1 MRRILDQIASSAIVR
16 RDEVAVTQ
24 LSPCT
29 LRATWSWSPTLS
41 VTGLAKKIRN
51 VRRPLS
57 SLLTVTRWMSGRS
70 AFATEGAASAQTV
83 ASATRSTRRRDG
95 RARSTKVMSRRWRC
109 PFKNRSKLT
118 SARLGAS
125 RSHLRATDKL
135 DGRVGRSYDEPY
147 VQPYDRDM
155 GSPDMPR
162 IVTAD
167 DLRARLGR
175 ELDALRDS
183 EEALYVSKRG
193 RLAGVL
199 LDPDR
204 YAELLDRL
212 EYLEDSIAALQAR
225 EERELAVPWAEVR
238 E

>member
-1 MRRILDQIASSAIVR
+1 MNRTFNRTVKD
-16 RDEVAVTQ
+16 
-24 LSPCT
+24 
-29 LRATWSWSPTLS
+29 
-41 VTGLAKKIRN
+41 TGF
-51 VRRPLS
+51 S
-57 SLLTVTRWMSGRS
+57 
-70 AFATEGAASAQTV
+70 
-83 ASATRSTRRRDG
+83 
-95 RARSTKVMSRRWRC
+95 
-109 PFKNRSKLT
+109 
-118 SARLGAS
+118 
-125 RSHLRATDKL
+125 
-135 DGRVGRSYDEPY
+135 
-147 VQPYDRDM
+147 
-155 GSPDMPR
+155 DMPR

-212 EYLEDSIAALQAR
+212 EFLEDSIAALQAR